1 MNTFEKLTLLENEAS
16 SFGFKWETAEQIL
29 TQIRNE
35 IAEIHVHLKDQ
46 NKLKLQ
52 EEIGDLL
59 HAAFSLCI
67 FCQFSPEETLKNSVN
82 KFEKRFQAIQ
92 QLSREEGLTSLQ
104 GQSFEKL
111 MVLWDKAKQ
120 LAG

>member
-16 SFGFKWETAEQIL
+16 NFGFKWETAEQIL

-35 IAEIHVHLKDQ
+35 IAEIHVHLTDQ

-59 HAAFSLCI
+59 HAAFSLCV
-67 FCQFSPEETLKNSVN
+67 FCQFNPEETLKNSIS
-82 KFEKRFQAIQ
+82 KFENRFRAIQ